1 MSRYLHAHVHA
12 VLTDSLEPVSE
23 DFSTEVSEEEPE
35 EAALKMAAWLRELA
49 ASVEQG
55 VRD

>member
-1 MSRYLHAHVHA
+1 MTRFMHAHVHA
-12 VLTDSLEPVSE
+12 VLTDNSEPVSE

-35 EAALKMAAWLRELA
+35 EAALKLAGWLRDLA
-49 ASVEQG
+49 AQVEQG